1 MDLHKK
7 LFSVMKIASLLER
20 FLATSPE
27 IVLSTSNKLLSLL
40 STSSLAELCNSF
52 MKYASLLLL

>member
-7 LFSVMKIASLLER
+7 LFSVMKIASFLER

-27 IVLSTSNKLLSLL
+27 IVLSTSYKLLSLL
-40 STSSLAELCNSF
+40 STSS
-52 MKYASLLLL
+52 